1 MANVG
6 EALETI
12 YEIYGE
18 DYVNRIS
25 ADVQPWH
32 QCELW
37 IHAVEKDWIGGDRT
51 YVTLP
56 PEAGSN
62 TNISEPVPFAA
73 FETAKNANL
82 SQMTVNTAHTNETF
96 EVTLDVDNQ
105 VVTVMD
111 KPEDL
116 TLTRGM
122 RLLDIANNTYYA
134 ITSVLGKTI
143 TVKGELPAG
152 ESTLLPP
159 ATWAVV
165 RHMTPGSIQLRAAQY
180 VVEEILDRLATC
192 VNTLRHSLD
201 TFQYA
206 PGWSR
211 TMVKAYLTNWTEEGP
226 LHNFHVSLVLSAAG
240 KPAVLNL
247 AVQSALCLAWLK
259 APKRF
264 KQIKLYAETRAAIA
278 AAETRAA
285 IADVKQ
291 SE

>member
-12 YEIYGE
+12 YDIYGK
-18 DYVNRIS
+18 DYADTIS
-25 ADVQPWH
+25 ADVQQWH

-37 IHAVEKDWIGGDRT
+37 IRAVEKDWMRGERT

-56 PEAGSN
+56 PETGSN

-73 FETAKNANL
+73 FQAAQNANL
-82 SQMTVNTAHTNETF
+82 SQMTVSAENTTETF
-96 EVTLDVDNQ
+96 KVTLDVTDRVH
-105 VVTVMD
+105 VVD
-111 KPEDL
+111 KPKDL
-116 TLTRGM
+116 TLTSGM
-122 RLLDIANNTYYA
+122 RLFDIENDTYHE
-134 ITSVLGKTI
+134 IESVSGDTI
-143 TVKGELPAG
+143 IVKKPLATGRIK
-152 ESTLLPP
+152 LLPP

-165 RHMTPGSIQLRAAQY
+165 RHMAPGSIQLRAAQY

-192 VNTLRHSLD
+192 VNTLRHSLT

-211 TMVKAYLTNWTEEGP
+211 NMVKTYLTNWTEGP
-226 LHNFHVSLVLSAAG
+226 LQTFRANLVLSAG
-240 KPAVLNL
+240 KPAVPNL

-278 AAETRAA
+278 A
-285 IADVKQ
+285 VKA